1 MTESPAKLRVII
13 IGAGTGG
20 LALAHGLKQAGI
32 AVCVYERDRTPRE
45 DSGGYRVGISPAGS
59 RALKA
64 LVPASVYELFGATCA
79 RAPRYFNVLTEQ
91 FSELLCLPI
100 EGEAGGA
107 MEGEKNVIRR
117 TLRRVL
123 LTGLDDQVIFDKK
136 FIAYEPHSDGSI
148 TACFE
153 DGTSASADVLIG
165 ADGAGSQVRKQRLP
179 QAQHQDTGIV
189 SIGGKLPMTPKS
201 RALLSE
207 KMYYGMSMIMAPKGF
222 GAIIHSIE
230 FSPGR
235 AIPHFAARWPG
246 FENAIAE
253 DSFGWGLWAAR
264 QNVPRDPHG
273 LAPQDQLQLAREVT
287 RHWHPNLRQ
296 LLDMTDLATLQSINI
311 RTSVPVAP
319 WESSPVTLFGD
330 AIHTMTP
337 GRGAGANT
345 ALRDA
350 ALLCQTLLGVQGQ
363 ASLLPALHR
372 YEVEMLRYSTE
383 AVIAS
388 RRQMSARDSI
398 HKPLVGGIQ
407 LAGMRAAMRVINSL
421 PPLKRQVL
429 HRMMRARGEN

>member
-1 MTESPAKLRVII
+1 M
-13 IGAGTGG
+13 
-20 LALAHGLKQAGI
+20 
-32 AVCVYERDRTPRE
+32 D
-45 DSGGYRVGISPAGS
+45 
-59 RALKA
+59 
-64 LVPASVYELFGATCA
+64 
-79 RAPRYFNVLTEQ
+79 
-91 FSELLCLPI
+91 
-100 EGEAGGA
+100 
-107 MEGEKNVIRR
+107 GEKNVIRR

-123 LTGLDDQVIFDKK
+123 LMGLDDQVIFGKK
-136 FIAYEPHSDGSI
+136 FSAYDFHPDGSI
-148 TACFE
+148 TARFE

-165 ADGAGSQVRKQRLP
+165 ADGAGSRVRKQRLP
-179 QAQHQDTGIV
+179 HARHQDTGIV
-189 SIGGKLPMTPKS
+189 SIGGKLPMTPSS

-207 KMYYGMSMIMAPKGF
+207 KMYYGMSMIMAPRGF

-264 QNVPRDPHG
+264 QNVPRDPYG

-296 LLDMTDLATLQSINI
+296 LIDLTDLTTLQSINI

-319 WESSPVTLFGD
+319 WESSTVTLLGD

-350 ALLCQTLLGVQGQ
+350 ALLCQTLVAVQQGQ
-363 ASLLPALHR
+363 APLVPALHR
-372 YEVEMLRYSTE
+372 YEAEMLRYSTE

-388 RRQMSARDSI
+388 RKQMSAADSI
-398 HKPLVGGIQ
+398 HKPVVGGIQ
-407 LAGMRAAMRVINSL
+407 LAGMRAAMRLINSM
-421 PPLKRQVL
+421 PPLKRQIL
-429 HRMMRARGEN
+429 RRMMRVRGGN